1 MNMSPREKRLYDVL
15 ADACKRGERCPTNK
29 ELGELVGLSSRT
41 IVDVLGHLVNGGQI
55 EINTYG
61 NWRMVKVAGRSS
73 EIPPSHFKRNPF
85 KKSGGARS
93 EEHAS
98 ELQTLMRISYA
109 VFCSKK

>member
-55 EINTYG
+55 EINTYS

-73 EIPPSHFKRNPF
+73 AIPPSHFKRNPF
-85 KKSGGARS
+85 KKSGGAPVAEIGR
-93 EEHAS
+93 AS
-98 ELQTLMRISYA
+98 GRERVWQY
-109 VFCSKK
+109 V